1 MTRFKVV
8 PLNKYWIAL
17 LVAGLLSTLLVAC
30 DRPIEHDIPQLE
42 KESKAYL
49 ELLETGDKTR
59 ISDVFFMPLRKKD
72 ISHLIKTFEKE
83 CKAVQS
89 GDLKVSITATHQQG
103 RWGIVTLNKISK
115 ISSKEQHEHLWF
127 FYYKQKWR
135 VISPEIYH
143 TKEVRAMMNLYPEYE
158 VLKRWLRNTK
168 EPT

>member
-17 LVAGLLSTLLVAC
+17 LLTGLLSTLLVAC
-30 DRPIEHDIPQLE
+30 DKPKKYDIPQLE

-49 ELLETGDKTR
+49 NLLETGDKTK
-59 ISDVFFMPLRKKD
+59 ISDIFFMPLRKLD
-72 ISHLIKTFEKE
+72 ISHLVKTFEE
-83 CKAVQS
+83 ERKAIQS

-115 ISSKEQHEHLWF
+115 LSSKEQYEHLWF

-158 VLKRWLRNTK
+158 VLKRWLPNAK
-168 EPT
+168 EST